1 MGDCLIH
8 LLMVSSHFSWLVVM
22 VNWDVSSNTEN
33 STAIGV
39 MGCGGPSQNE
49 NPQCMGRC
57 FLAHPKKCR
66 GKKKQIMWKKKSK
79 LRQRGL
85 GSVPKRNTPF
95 HPWFSHIGVHQIA
108 KSPLVYHVNF
118 PCKLPFRVPFHPYSD
133 TKSAPFDDL
142 AVGELPG
149 VFSLG
154 VSAGPA
160 VTLGHIINGKCGNEM
175 GIITMF
181 DC

>member
-1 MGDCLIH
+1 MGDAWYTCWWFLAIFH
-8 LLMVSSHFSWLVVM
+8 GWLLWWIGMYAATQRIQQQLGWWGVVVRPRM
-22 VNWDVSSNTEN
+22 RILNEWDDVSWHTQKNAE
-33 STAIGV
+33 
-39 MGCGGPSQNE
+39 E
-49 NPQCMGRC
+49 
-57 FLAHPKKCR
+57 
-66 GKKKQIMWKKKSK
+66 KKQIMWKKKTK
-79 LRQRGL
+79 LQQRGL
-85 GSVPKRNTPF
+85 GSVPKWNTPF

-118 PCKLPFRVPFHPYSD
+118 PCKLPFRVPFQPYSN

-175 GIITMF
+175 GITMF

>member
-1 MGDCLIH
+1 MRILNAWD
-8 LLMVSSHFSWLVVM
+8 
-22 VNWDVSSNTEN
+22 DVSWHTQKNAE
-33 STAIGV
+33 
-39 MGCGGPSQNE
+39 E
-49 NPQCMGRC
+49 
-57 FLAHPKKCR
+57 KKTNHVE
-66 GKKKQIMWKKKSK
+66 KKSK

-95 HPWFSHIGVHQIA
+95 HPWFSHIEVHQIA